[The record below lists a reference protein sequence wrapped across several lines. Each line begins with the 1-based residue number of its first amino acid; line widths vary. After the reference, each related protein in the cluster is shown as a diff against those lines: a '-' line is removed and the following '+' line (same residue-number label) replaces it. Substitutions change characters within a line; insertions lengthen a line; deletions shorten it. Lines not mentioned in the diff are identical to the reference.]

1 MYLINHKM
9 IEETET
15 YSNQT
20 EYTIKKEFYSPVH
33 NSRTPKTVSKSLI
46 ASPIIYS
53 SPSHSNK
60 LSLFSKEYPKLVK
73 DIKQINKLLLP
84 VMRKKQYLTLD
95 YLF

>member
-46 ASPIIYS
+46 ASPIIPLHRTQTNY
-53 SPSHSNK
+53 PSFQKS
-60 LSLFSKEYPKLVK
+60 
-73 DIKQINKLLLP
+73 
-84 VMRKKQYLTLD
+84 TLN
-95 YLF
+95 